1 MNSSAVYKNA
11 SAVVATGR
19 VTQGEGKA
27 MARNVNK
34 NVNTDHAKKQ
44 RLSSFKTEFFKRIKI
59 TVLHRFQDIYW
70 ESSRF
75 DQPQKGLSGACGGSE
90 SLKAELSHCIKSE
103 ENSS

>member
-1 MNSSAVYKNA
+1 
-11 SAVVATGR
+11 
-19 VTQGEGKA
+19 

-34 NVNTDHAKKQ
+34 NVNTDPAKK

-59 TVLHRFQDIYW
+59 TVLHHFQDIYS
-70 ESSRF
+70 ESSRC